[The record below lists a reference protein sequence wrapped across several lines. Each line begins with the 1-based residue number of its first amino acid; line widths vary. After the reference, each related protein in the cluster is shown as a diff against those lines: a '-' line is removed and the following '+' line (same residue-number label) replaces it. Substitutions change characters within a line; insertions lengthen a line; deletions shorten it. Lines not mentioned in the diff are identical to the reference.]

1 MCADGFVAD
10 SQSNDYEWVIYPSL
24 LFDCRCKG
32 FYLSCLVLM
41 AWSVNLSC
49 VNVNFIIRAARLGVG
64 RNGHFVLVLLHEYTL
79 CLGIVFLG
87 MYILLGHDVILRV
100 ISLLLASVSV

>member
-64 RNGHFVLVLLHEYTL
+64 RNGHFCSCVPPCIYIMFGYSLPRDVHLV
-79 CLGIVFLG
+79 GP
-87 MYILLGHDVILRV
+87 
-100 ISLLLASVSV
+100 